1 MAKNFKDV
9 QMGYIEDDI
18 EKIQTKTNFYLVQ
31 LGNGGCNHIAREI
44 IQNAFDECMDM
55 NSPGKNIEIRYD
67 KITGEMRVTDDGRG
81 FPEDNYPLE
90 IFFTKQFSGSKSTRS
105 QSGGTAGEFGVGSTV
120 TNALSSEFEVISYRI
135 KENTVHRILFVN
147 GKKVEDSIT
156 KNKNKV
162 SGTTIRFI
170 PNEYYLGNG
179 SHIDIDEMIKWLEDI
194 LHLLN
199 SSKNIKVVVKVIDEN
214 GTPRTIKLK
223 QSPFYEMIDKFTR
236 KAMFTPVVLDLKSK
250 YNEPTVI
257 DGKSV
262 DVVKDVNLQVAFT
275 YDSDKDL
282 STNTITKSFC
292 NLAETIEGGYHVD
305 VSLDAICR
313 YLQYE
318 TKKSLSDRE
327 REKIDILWQDVKM
340 DMRLF
345 VNLSSNAMVGFV
357 GNAKVKISNDAIIP
371 TIREMITKGIKDYF
385 SNNQSTLQSM
395 CKLIKNNAKIRIEV
409 NERKS
414 KTIKMKTNSFE
425 DRLSDNYTPANNTG
439 KHDYRELYIVEGQ
452 KSALGSI
459 IDGRNPDVQAVMGV
473 RGMTLNAYK
482 NTINKIMQNNE
493 YSTLFKA
500 IKYDPRNGNM
510 DNFYFDKI
518 IIATDADTDGG
529 GIMGGLAGLFLL
541 VGKPIVESGRL
552 YRVLPPLYRIK
563 NSGKKYAMDKSD
575 LLQIYKENVVDSV
588 NVYNKDGEKLSKKEL
603 SQFITDIEN
612 YLDTI
617 EYIAEHTSVDYRLI
631 EMVGYIVTMS
641 ACGKIISEDSSNREF
656 INGAIIN
663 DKKKLKSAIDSL
675 FDNPKW
681 VDNLMMTLNK
691 KFPELRIEGRHI
703 SGPLYGRYQ
712 ALNISVPFI
721 RRFKSLIDIFI
732 IYGINLSWSDK
743 KSKKD
748 KTYGT
753 IAEFCNA
760 MSKYNATIQTRFK
773 GLGEAQYDEISET
786 IMDPRKRRLVRLTIT
801 DLEEDLRKMR
811 ILHDDSQEYRVLRKQ
826 LMADYDVNP
835 DEIDT

>member
-18 EKIQTKTNFYLVQ
+18 EKIQAKTNFYLVQ

-55 NSPGKNIEIRYD
+55 NSPGKNIDIRYD

-135 KENTVHRILFVN
+135 KENTVHRILFEN
-147 GKKVEDSIT
+147 GKKIEDSIT

-199 SSKNIKVVVKVIDEN
+199 SSKNIKVVVKVVDEN

-236 KAMFTPVVLDLKSK
+236 KAMFSPVVLDLKSK
-250 YNEPTVI
+250 YNEPAVI

-262 DVVKDVNLQVAFT
+262 DVVKDINLQVAFT

-327 REKIDILWQDVKM
+327 KEKIDILWQDVKM

-357 GNAKVKISNDAIIP
+357 GNAKIKISNDAIVP

-385 SNNQSTLQSM
+385 TNNQSTLQGM

-482 NTINKIMQNNE
+482 NTISKIMQNNE

-617 EYIAEHTSVDYRLI
+617 DYIAEHTSVDYRLI

-641 ACGKIISEDSSNREF
+641 ACGKIISEDSSNKGF
-656 INGAIIN
+656 VNGAIIN

-675 FDNPKW
+675 FDSPKW

-753 IAEFCNA
+753 IAEFCND
-760 MSKYNATIQTRFK
+760 MNKYNATIQTRFK

>member
-1 MAKNFKDV
+1 MEAKEWQTFVTVVEEGNITKAAEKLFLSQPALSYRLKQV
-9 QMGYIEDDI
+9 EDILGRPLLIRANDGI
-18 EKIQTKTNFYLVQ
+18 ALTAEGELYYDYCRRMIRSREELRQNIGKVTGKIQGTLKIAASINFADYELPH
-31 LGNGGCNHIAREI
+31 LLNN
-44 IQNAFDECMDM
+44 
-55 NSPGKNIEIRYD
+55 
-67 KITGEMRVTDDGRG
+67 
-81 FPEDNYPLE
+81 
-90 IFFTKQFSGSKSTRS
+90 FTKQ
-105 QSGGTAGEFGVGSTV
+105 
-120 TNALSSEFEVISYRI
+120 Y
-135 KENTVHRILFVN
+135 
-147 GKKVEDSIT
+147 
-156 KNKNKV
+156 
-162 SGTTIRFI
+162 
-170 PNEYYLGNG
+170 P
-179 SHIDIDEMIKWLEDI
+179 
-194 LHLLN
+194 
-199 SSKNIKVVVKVIDEN
+199 
-214 GTPRTIKLK
+214 
-223 QSPFYEMIDKFTR
+223 
-236 KAMFTPVVLDLKSK
+236 
-250 YNEPTVI
+250 
-257 DGKSV
+257 
-262 DVVKDVNLQVAFT
+262 
-275 YDSDKDL
+275 
-282 STNTITKSFC
+282 
-292 NLAETIEGGYHVD
+292 
-305 VSLDAICR
+305 
-313 YLQYE
+313 
-318 TKKSLSDRE
+318 
-327 REKIDILWQDVKM
+327 
-340 DMRLF
+340 
-345 VNLSSNAMVGFV
+345 
-357 GNAKVKISNDAIIP
+357 
-371 TIREMITKGIKDYF
+371 
-385 SNNQSTLQSM
+385 
-395 CKLIKNNAKIRIEV
+395 KIRIEV

-482 NTINKIMQNNE
+482 NTISKIMQNNE

-617 EYIAEHTSVDYRLI
+617 DYISEHTSVDYRLI

-641 ACGKIISEDSSNREF
+641 ACGKIISEDSSNRGF
-656 INGAIIN
+656 VNGAIIN